1 MSLRGGDIMED
12 KQLVK
17 ECVVCNNEF
26 HAKDNARGRKKQTC
40 STTCARKLGS
50 MNSMVHHP
58 CVICGDDGITTKSA
72 VKQGLPVYCD
82 EHKDKHY
89 FHVCEICD
97 KEFYSTKKSTR
108 FCSQKCITEYNNSQ
122 TVMVECSHCGKEY
135 EQSKYS
141 LYEGKNNYCSTRCNN
156 NAYSLRNPTR
166 YGGTWTRV
174 KKEILLRDNNKCL
187 LCGSSE
193 DLQQHHFI
201 KMLNFDNPND
211 AHTDSNLGTFCRDC
225 HLKIE
230 NESIDNLTDFY
241 ERYSPNFSES

>member
-1 MSLRGGDIMED
+1 MED

-58 CVICGDDGITTKSA
+58 CVICGDDSVTTKSA

-141 LYEGKNNYCSTRCNN
+141 LYKGKNNYCSTRCNN
-156 NAYSLRNPTR
+156 NAYSLRNPSR